1 MTTMGQHT
9 MKTPTLPRTP
19 IEVTE
24 TLVRLYVFLA
34 QHLDRCVNEA
44 ARATYPEQELQA
56 HLTSTRAEARE
67 LLSVNQV
74 VQEKVD
80 QECNRVFALTAAC
93 LMPGDMQR
101 AALEDVKA
109 ERAMLKTKTM
119 ALSDALAVFRA
130 A

>member
-1 MTTMGQHT
+1 MTTLERHT
-9 MKTPTLPRTP
+9 MKTPALPRTH

-34 QHLDRCVNEA
+34 QHLDRCANET

-56 HLTSTRAEARE
+56 HLTSTRAEMRE
-67 LLSVNQV
+67 LLSINQV
-74 VQEKVD
+74 VQEKVE

-93 LMPGDMQR
+93 LTNGDKQG

-109 ERAMLKTKTM
+109 ERAVLKTKTM
-119 ALSDALAVFRA
+119 ALSDVLAVFRA